1 MDDNI
6 RHYICYWFRINNN
19 VRPTSMGNNGGN
31 MKKHKIEII
40 ETTIWTI
47 EVEAK
52 SKKDAVE
59 KAEDI
64 HINGT
69 IKGGGRDAMTFE
81 NYTEED
87 YKVVFK

>member
-1 MDDNI
+1 MDNNI

-19 VRPTSMGNNGGN
+19 VRPTSMGNNGDN

-40 ETTIWTI
+40 ETTIWTT

-81 NYTEED
+81 HYTEED